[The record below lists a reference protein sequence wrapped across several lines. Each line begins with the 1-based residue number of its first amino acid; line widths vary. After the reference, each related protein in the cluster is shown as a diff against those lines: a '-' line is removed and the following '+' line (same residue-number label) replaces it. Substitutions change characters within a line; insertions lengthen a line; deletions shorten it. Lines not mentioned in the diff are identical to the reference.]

1 MSIIQIS
8 SVEENGFNP
17 IHNSNDLKST
27 NYLLDALFTKIM
39 NENSRTSWDEI
50 YGNDL
55 MQDLFLG
62 LRGNSNL
69 GALATVPQGERITVR
84 PVFFFVLFQK
94 FNSSQRAQCQSTEN
108 EVSSLTVSKTD
119 QLKISEYGHCLSVK
133 QKIVCFLKGSKIKK
147 DQIQYMML

>member
-1 MSIIQIS
+1 MSIIPIS

-69 GALATVPQGERITVR
+69 GALATVPQGLRITVR
-84 PVFFFVLFQK
+84 TVFLVLFQK

-108 EVSSLTVSKTD
+108 EVSSLTVLKTD
-119 QLKISEYGHCLSVK
+119 QLKISEYGHCLSVE
-133 QKIVCFLKGSKIKK
+133 QKIVCFLKG
-147 DQIQYMML
+147 

>member
-8 SVEENGFNP
+8 SVGENGFNP
-17 IHNSNDLKST
+17 TIYNSNDLKST

-55 MQDLFLG
+55 MQDLFQG

-69 GALATVPQGERITVR
+69 GALATVPQGLRITVR
-84 PVFFFVLFQK
+84 PVFFVYSEIWI
-94 FNSSQRAQCQSTEN
+94 FNII
-108 EVSSLTVSKTD
+108 LTAGAMSIYRKRSFITNS
-119 QLKISEYGHCLSVK
+119 INN
-133 QKIVCFLKGSKIKK
+133 
-147 DQIQYMML
+147 

>member
-1 MSIIQIS
+1 
-8 SVEENGFNP
+8 
-17 IHNSNDLKST
+17 
-27 NYLLDALFTKIM
+27 M

-69 GALATVPQGERITVR
+69 GALATVPQGLRITLR
-84 PVFFFVLFQK
+84 PVFFVLFQK

-108 EVSSLTVSKTD
+108 EVSSLTV
-119 QLKISEYGHCLSVK
+119 
-133 QKIVCFLKGSKIKK
+133 
-147 DQIQYMML
+147 

>member
-84 PVFFFVLFQK
+84 PVFFLFYSKNLIPHSGRNVNLPKTK
-94 FNSSQRAQCQSTEN
+94 F
-108 EVSSLTVSKTD
+108 
-119 QLKISEYGHCLSVK
+119 HH
-133 QKIVCFLKGSKIKK
+133 
-147 DQIQYMML
+147 